1 MARAKRNIRL
11 SFSIFGAKNYSQ
23 SAIVPVLQLN
33 KRWQLGFLTT
43 KFGNALHENQ
53 FVAKQQTNRNDHH
66 RFGSVRLMQ
75 VQPVSMTHN

>member
-33 KRWQLGFLTT
+33 KRWHLGFLTA
-43 KFGNALHENQ
+43 KVGRAQHKNQ